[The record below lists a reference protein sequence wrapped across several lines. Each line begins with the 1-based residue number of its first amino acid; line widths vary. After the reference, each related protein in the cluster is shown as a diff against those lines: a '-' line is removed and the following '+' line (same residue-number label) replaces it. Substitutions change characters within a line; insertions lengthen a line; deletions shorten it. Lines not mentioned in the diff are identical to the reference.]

1 MYFEDVYDLLMDKN
15 VYEDW
20 LSFFQLY
27 YHPDDAAKILDLGCG
42 SAQLT
47 ICLARAGFKM
57 TGLDRSEGMLA
68 RASFNQGEK
77 QTFFPLI
84 AGDMTDLSDLGCYNG
99 IISSL
104 DSICYLEDQ
113 EDVRQVFS
121 EVYQHLN
128 SGGCFIFDV
137 HSSYQMEELY
147 PGYMYNYSEEDFSF
161 MWTAYEG
168 EEPYSIIH
176 EMNLFTK
183 EDKGYERKERVI
195 KERTYPLEEY
205 RLMLEQA
212 GYAQVEVY
220 DNFGKSPV
228 HEESSRWFFVC
239 RK

>member
-1 MYFEDVYDLLMDKN
+1 MYFEDVYDLLMDDN

-20 LSFFQLY
+20 LSFFELY
-27 YHPDDAAKILDLGCG
+27 HHSEDDLKILDLGCG

-47 ICLARAGFKM
+47 IRLAQAGFKL
-57 TGLDRSEGMLA
+57 TGLDRSEDMLA

-77 QTFFPLI
+77 QIFFPLI
-84 AGDMTDLSDLGCYNG
+84 LGDMTDLSDLGSYDG

-113 EDVRQVFS
+113 EDVRRVFS
-121 EVYQHLN
+121 EAYLHLN
-128 SGGCFIFDV
+128 SGGCFMFDV

-168 EEPYSIIH
+168 EEACSVVH

-183 EDKGYERKERVI
+183 EDKFYERKERVI
-195 KERTYPLEEY
+195 KEKTYLLEEY
-205 RLMLEQA
+205 HLMLKQA
-212 GYAQVEVY
+212 GFTKVDVY
-220 DNFGKSPV
+220 DDFGKRPV
-228 HEESSRWFFVC
+228 HEKSPRWFFVC